1 MIYAHHDNIGWMI
14 TNLSTAAQYI
24 RMSTDMQQHSLENQS
39 AAIATYA
46 ARHGYTIIRTYE
58 DAGRSGLRID
68 GRFALKNL
76 INDVKS
82 GSADFKTILV
92 YDVSRWGRF
101 QNTDESAY
109 YEFLCRQAG
118 ISIEYCAEE
127 FQNDGSLTATIIKNI
142 KRAMAGEFS
151 RELSVKVHAGQSR
164 LAANGYHIGGAPG
177 YGLRRFLVDE
187 HGNRKT
193 ELKAGQQKNLHT
205 ERTIL
210 VPGPPEEVSIVREVY
225 DLFINQ
231 KTTLVDIASTLN
243 ARGLLNG
250 IGLNWKP
257 VNVRDLLSNEKY
269 IGSSLYNRT
278 SKRLGAHWRRNP
290 PDQWVR
296 KRGAF
301 ESIVPIEQFCRAQR
315 QLVANATAYTSNEML
330 DYLTATWC
338 KYKHLTRAI
347 IDSSPVSPTSNTYIR
362 HFGST
367 AKAFSAVGFRS
378 QTVLGRERLGLLRR
392 QVVREISTCVP
403 KHGGTVE
410 LISSRTKCEL
420 RVNNEMIV
428 SVVLA
433 KELQPFERYRRK
445 QWRFAYRAKRKPH
458 ILIIARVEHA
468 GHEILDYV
476 ILPFIFLP
484 AGPWTTVQGV
494 HYQRLENFRADTLAP
509 FYGLCARYTLACQ

>member
-1 MIYAHHDNIGWMI
+1 MMVS
-14 TNLSTAAQYI
+14 LSPAAQYI
-24 RMSTDMQQHSLENQS
+24 RMSTDMQQYSLENQS

-68 GRFALKNL
+68 GRFALKGL
-76 INDVKS
+76 IDDVTS
-82 GSADFKTILV
+82 GRTDFKTILV

-101 QNTDESAY
+101 QDTDESAY

-118 ISIEYCAEE
+118 ISIEYCAED

-177 YGLRRFLVDE
+177 YGLRRFLLDE
-187 HGNRKT
+187 HGNQKM
-193 ELKAGQQKNLHT
+193 ELKAGQHKSLHT

-210 VPGPPEEVSIVREVY
+210 VPGPPEEVRVVREVY
-225 DLFINQ
+225 DLFIDQ
-231 KTTLVDIASTLN
+231 KATLVEIASKLN

-250 IGLNWKP
+250 VGLAWKSA
-257 VNVRDLLSNEKY
+257 NVRDLLSNEKY

-278 SKRLGAHWRRNP
+278 SKKLGASWRRNP
-290 PDQWVR
+290 PGQWIR

-301 ESIVPIEQFCRAQR
+301 EPIVSVEQFCRAQR
-315 QLVANATAYTSNEML
+315 QLRDNATAYTLNEML

-338 KYKHLTRAI
+338 KSKHLTRAI
-347 IDSSPVSPTSNTYIR
+347 IDSSPVSPTSITYIR

-367 AKAFSAVGFRS
+367 AKAFNAVGFRS
-378 QTVLGRERLGLLRR
+378 ETVIGRERLGLLRR
-392 QVVREISTCVP
+392 QIVREIATHVP
-403 KHGGTVE
+403 KYDGTVE
-410 LISSRTKCEL
+410 LVSSRTKCEL
-420 RVNNEMIV
+420 RINNEMLV
-428 SVVLA
+428 SVVLGR
-433 KELQPFERYRRK
+433 ELQPFERYGRR
-445 QWRFAYRAKRKPH
+445 QWRFAYRSKRKPD
-458 ILIIARVEHA
+458 ILIVARVEHA
-468 GHEILDYV
+468 GGKILDYI

-484 AGPWTTVQGV
+484 AGPWTMVQGV
-494 HYQRLENFRADTLAP
+494 HYQRLESFRTDTLAP
-509 FYGLCARYTLACQ
+509 FYRLCARHTLASP